1 MTLQTAPPLV
11 GWFLVGAMLLYGT
24 WMLLQGSSLT
34 TEKKKQKFDLILILR
49 TKFGCSGAVNN
60 CESIGGLD

>member
-11 GWFLVGAMLLYGT
+11 GWFLVGAMLLYGIECYFKVHPT
-24 WMLLQGSSLT
+24 QLYK
-34 TEKKKQKFDLILILR
+34 EQKFDLILILR